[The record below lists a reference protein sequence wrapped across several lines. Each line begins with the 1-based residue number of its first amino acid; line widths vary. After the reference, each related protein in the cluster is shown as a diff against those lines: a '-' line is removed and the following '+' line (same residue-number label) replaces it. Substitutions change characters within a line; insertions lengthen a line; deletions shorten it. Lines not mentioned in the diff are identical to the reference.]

1 MNKESKIVAAST
13 ILTTA
18 VVSGF
23 TLSQGPIVLDKEE
36 YKMVE
41 QEVAVKDIEA
51 SLKEIEKTEQVTQDS
66 IKGEENKD
74 WYEYPAS
81 K

>member
-66 IKGEENKD
+66 IKGEENKVR
-74 WYEYPAS
+74 
-81 K
+81 